1 MFSIEN
7 EIAKLMSSSA
17 VFGIRMLSKRA
28 KETTPF
34 RAMAVLERAQKMKD
48 VVHLEVG
55 EPDFEPPAEVI
66 DSAIES
72 MLNGNSGY
80 TTSRGKIGLREAVS
94 DYYQR
99 TYGLDIGVDRIVITP
114 GTSAALTMVCLALLE
129 TGDETV
135 LTDPYYACYPNFIRQ
150 TGSVVKTIPLDISK
164 GFAPDINLFEESVG
178 KNTKMM
184 LLNSP
189 SNPTGSV
196 LKGSEMGE
204 LVEIANRNE
213 TTIVSDEVYHGIYY
227 DTKTHSV
234 LEHTDDAF
242 VVDGF
247 SKRFAMTGWRL
258 GWIVCP
264 PNCIEVINRLTQNLV
279 ICATNF
285 VQDAGIAALEMSD
298 ELVPK
303 MRDVYRKRRD
313 VLVEGVEKLG
323 VGMGY
328 TPEGAYYL
336 LIDVSELGDAFDI
349 SNRLLDEVGVATT
362 PGPDFGTSV
371 ENCLRLSYAT
381 GMEDLKEAINR
392 IGTFIEDQ

>member
-1 MFSIEN
+1 MFS
-7 EIAKLMSSSA
+7 ST
-17 VFGIRMLSKRA
+17 VFGVRMLSKRA
-28 KETTPF
+28 RETTHF
-34 RAMAVLERAQKMKD
+34 TAMSVLERAQKMED

-80 TTSRGKIGLREAVS
+80 TTSRGKIKLREAVS

-99 TYGLDIGVDRIVITP
+99 TYDIDIGVDRIIITP
-114 GTSAALTMVCLALLE
+114 GTSAALTMVCLALLDE
-129 TGDETV
+129 GDEAV

-150 TGSVVKTIPLDISK
+150 SGGTIKTIPLDISA
-164 GFAPDINLFEESVG
+164 GFAPDIKLFDESVSES
-178 KNTKMM
+178 TKMM
-184 LLNSP
+184 MLNSP

-196 LKGSEMGE
+196 LKNSEIEE
-204 LVEIANRNE
+204 LVGIAQKNK

-264 PNCIEVINRLTQNLV
+264 PEYIDAINRLTQNLV

-285 VQDAGIAALEMSD
+285 VQDAGVAALEMSD
-298 ELVPK
+298 DLVPK

-313 VLVEGVEKLG
+313 VLVEEVEKLG

-336 LIDVSELGDAFDI
+336 LIDVSELGNAFDI

-362 PGPDFGTSV
+362 PAPDFGGSV

-381 GMEDLKEAINR
+381 GMEDLKEATKR
-392 IGTFIEDQ
+392 IGNFIENL

>member
-1 MFSIEN
+1 MGIK
-7 EIAKLMSSSA
+7 IAKLMFSSA
-17 VFGIRMLSKRA
+17 VFGVRMLTKRA

-34 RAMAVLERAQKMKD
+34 RAMSVLERAQQMED

-80 TTSRGKIGLREAVS
+80 TTSRGKIKLREAVS

-99 TYGLDIGVDRIVITP
+99 TYDLDIGVDRIVITP
-114 GTSAALTMVCLALLE
+114 GTSAALTMVCLALIE
-129 TGDETV
+129 EGDEAI

-150 TGSVVKTIPLDISK
+150 TGGTINTVPLDISA
-164 GFAPDINLFEESVG
+164 GFAPDIKLFEESMSES
-178 KNTKMM
+178 TKVM

-196 LKGSEMGE
+196 LKNSEIEE
-204 LVEIANRNE
+204 LAEIAQRNN

-227 DTKTHSV
+227 DTETHSV

-264 PNCIEVINRLTQNLV
+264 PECIDAVNRLTQNLV

-285 VQDAGIAALEMSD
+285 VQDAGIAALQMSD
-298 ELVPK
+298 DLVPK
-303 MRDVYRKRRD
+303 MREVYRKRRD
-313 VLVEGVEKLG
+313 VLIEGVEKLG

-328 TPEGAYYL
+328 VPEGAYYL

-362 PGPDFGTSV
+362 PGPDFGGSV

-381 GMEDLKEAINR
+381 GMEDLKVAVER
-392 IGTFIEDQ
+392 IGKFIEDNQ